1 MVKKRID
8 MGKNLVLWVLLALL
22 ALTLGILLLLPES
35 GTIFGLESDHFGH
48 LSYLAIVALLIASSF
63 RLRGLRFSTF
73 VRDIGIWLLVGL
85 LLVGG
90 YAFKNDIS
98 ALWQRIVATLVPGHP
113 ASLNTNLVQITRNQA
128 GEFRIKA
135 WVNSQPVEVL
145 FDTGASAVV
154 LTYEDAIR
162 AGFQPERLIFAT
174 TVETANGKTTA
185 APVIIETIRIG
196 AINHQNIRA
205 LIAQKS
211 DLKTSL
217 LGMTF
222 MQKLT
227 SFSVEGNILELR
239 N

>member
-35 GTIFGLESDHFGH
+35 GTIFGLESDQFGH
-48 LSYLAIVALLIASSF
+48 LSYLAIVALLIASSY